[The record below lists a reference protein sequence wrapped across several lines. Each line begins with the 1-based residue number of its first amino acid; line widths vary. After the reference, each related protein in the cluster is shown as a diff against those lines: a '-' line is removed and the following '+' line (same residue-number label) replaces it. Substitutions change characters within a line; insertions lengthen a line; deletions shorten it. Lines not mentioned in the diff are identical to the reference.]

1 MFRIFIAS
9 PLEAEYVDRIA
20 AVAPDKVEVLYRPD
34 LLPPTRYVA
43 DHNGIDGFTLDD
55 AGMQEWSRLLAQADA
70 LWDFPLFI
78 PEGMSITE
86 AAPNVRWIQTTS
98 SGVGPRAKR
107 LGLDETDIVITTAR
121 GVHAKPLAEYA
132 FMAMLTHVK
141 ELARIQR
148 DQQARRWERYCSDEL
163 DGKTLAIIGPG
174 QIGRQVAK
182 IGRAFGMQTLA
193 LASRGGDERR
203 AELGVDKVYS
213 RSQLHEMLSAADV
226 VVLSCPHTPETE
238 GMIDASAL
246 NAMRDGVILINI
258 ARGPVVVEADL
269 VAALESGK
277 VGFAALDVF
286 TTEPLPADSPFWGM
300 KNVMVSAHSGS
311 TAFSENGK
319 ITDIFCH
326 NLACFLDGRWDE
338 MRNVLDKAR
347 LY

>member
-1 MFRIFIAS
+1 
-9 PLEAEYVDRIA
+9 
-20 AVAPDKVEVLYRPD
+20 
-34 LLPPTRYVA
+34 
-43 DHNGIDGFTLDD
+43 
-55 AGMQEWSRLLAQADA
+55 
-70 LWDFPLFI
+70 
-78 PEGMSITE
+78 
-86 AAPNVRWIQTTS
+86 
-98 SGVGPRAKR
+98 
-107 LGLDETDIVITTAR
+107 
-121 GVHAKPLAEYA
+121 
-132 FMAMLTHVK
+132 
-141 ELARIQR
+141 
-148 DQQARRWERYCSDEL
+148 
-163 DGKTLAIIGPG
+163 
-174 QIGRQVAK
+174 
-182 IGRAFGMQTLA
+182 
-193 LASRGGDERR
+193 
-203 AELGVDKVYS
+203 
-213 RSQLHEMLSAADV
+213 MLSAADV

-300 KNVMVSAHSGS
+300 KNVMVSAQSGS